1 MGNKGVFIAQT
12 CFPDANLHFTGF
24 STDAPES
31 SKSMSGLQATL
42 IMKRDGDTLKQ
53 KTVMG
58 PGIELD
64 VTIKLNEVLDWKDKE
79 ENPNFHV
86 KVYESYMSLR
96 VRKPTIWIL
105 TRSETNRP
113 VQSQ

>member
-1 MGNKGVFIAQT
+1 MLCLAGPRNYSITFGYNYYLKLKDRIQT
-12 CFPDANLHFTGF
+12 NLHFTGF

-86 KVYESYMSLR
+86 KVYYKYINWS
-96 VRKPTIWIL
+96 K
-105 TRSETNRP
+105 
-113 VQSQ
+113 